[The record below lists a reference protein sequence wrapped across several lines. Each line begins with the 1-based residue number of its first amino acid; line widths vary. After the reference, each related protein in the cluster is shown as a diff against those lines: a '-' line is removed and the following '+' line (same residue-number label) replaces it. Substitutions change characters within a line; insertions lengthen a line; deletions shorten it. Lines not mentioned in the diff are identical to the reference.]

1 MPRQN
6 ALHSGEHTAG
16 KRLSKHHVHLR
27 IGGQSS
33 S

>member
-16 KRLSKHHVHLR
+16 ERLSKHHVH
-27 IGGQSS
+27 GSKAKHGNT
-33 S
+33 